1 MSEPTMVERLAERWQ
16 TEGPQGDWG
25 LLDYCDPDDAD
36 REARWWLRAI
46 AEEIDANPDTGFFP
60 VADWLRSEADR

>member
-1 MSEPTMVERLAERWQ
+1 MSEPTMVERLAKRWFKHAAGDVER
-16 TEGPQGDWG
+16 
-25 LLDYCDPDDAD
+25 LDTARDD
-36 REARWWLRAI
+36 ARWWLRAI